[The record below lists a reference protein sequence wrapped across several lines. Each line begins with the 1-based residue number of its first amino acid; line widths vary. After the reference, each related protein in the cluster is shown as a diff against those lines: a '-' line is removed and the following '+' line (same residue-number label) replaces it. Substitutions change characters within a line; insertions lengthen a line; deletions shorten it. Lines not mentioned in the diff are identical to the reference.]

1 MTSFNLCYKG
11 NKKNTSFCLSFAFLT
26 LKIILYVNI
35 FLHLQIVIFNN
46 ITINQKQK
54 TFTL

>member
-1 MTSFNLCYKG
+1 MTLFDLCHKG
-11 NKKNTSFCLSFAFLT
+11 NKKNMSFCLSFAFLT

-35 FLHLQIVIFNN
+35 FLHLQIVILNN
-46 ITINQKQK
+46 ITINQNKK

>member
-46 ITINQKQK
+46 ITINQNKK